1 MTKQVNQSTLN
12 VILVAALSV
21 TTTIVGVGV
30 MHVVS
35 LVENKFEQDE
45 EKDAAMLKA
54 LQALD
59 KRVTVLETKED
70 MRD

>member
-21 TTTIVGVGV
+21 TTTLAMGGGLYVL
-30 MHVVS
+30 HTS
-35 LVENKFEQDE
+35 NARQD
-45 EKDAAMLKA
+45 KSDLKHDATLAA

-59 KRVTVLETKED
+59 TRVTVLETKQQMAE
-70 MRD
+70 